1 MKFLFFNIWWL
12 KITHGTHSVA
22 MTPTDV
28 SKIIFITIITLK
40 LVADTVAMTP
50 MTSQAQAP
58 VDEETCS
65 MGAHGTSQ
73 VQSQVNGNQ
82 NLMNLNLPSK
92 ILRETSL
99 NLVSKILRET
109 I

>member
-1 MKFLFFNIWWL
+1 MQNQVDEE
-12 KITHGTHSVA
+12 TCGGSA
-22 MTPTDV
+22 G
-28 SKIIFITIITLK
+28 
-40 LVADTVAMTP
+40 
-50 MTSQAQAP
+50 MTSQAQTP
-58 VDEETCS
+58 VGEETCS